1 MSNISELEDVLRT
14 AESGLSI
21 VLAGTTFELTRMLSI
36 KQSEVRLEGA
46 STEST
51 VLVCPE
57 DDGIFNIEYR
67 DHCLPAASELLCVM
81 IRVPNVTIASM
92 TLEGCKNSPA
102 VNIELLDTDG
112 PLESVV
118 FDRVTFR
125 QNLNEGHP
133 SSGGAICAWGQL
145 NEDSG
150 LPYLNVEIRNCTFRE
165 NETGTG
171 GAVYGERCTLKFV
184 HSSFVNNSAWD
195 NGGAIYATNPGTQL
209 KISDTVF
216 KNNAVTEG
224 GELRDVRREAGEPIE
239 HDVYFEF
246 ASPANGGGAIAAI
259 STDDIIVTRTQFLSN
274 KGVSGGAIY
283 AVLDATDYNGLQE
296 KISIRVTDCDFR
308 ENEARV
314 IESEPEVRN
323 SRLGGAIY
331 VASATSKLKSFRLSN
346 TVFRDNRAQSSG
358 GALHV
363 VTVFENDIQIDGC
376 TFEGNEAGQ
385 AGGAALLRNSG
396 NIVASNATWSK
407 NKADLG
413 GAILLTNGAQ
423 FKAKPAEG
431 SSEDGSSEQQNLFE
445 ANSAVDGGGLMCAGC
460 GVMELRKATF
470 KKNRASRDGGGLFV
484 LDSNDVVNIQ
494 ECRFDSN
501 SARHGGGAAFQAA
514 VNVIFK
520 SSEASLWTVFVNN
533 EAVSGGGLLVEGS
546 RQKENS
552 FEVRA
557 TRDHISHRADTRTLA
572 VAQHLSL
579 Q

>member
-1 MSNISELEDVLRT
+1 MSNISDLEDVLRT
-14 AESGLSI
+14 AERGLSI

-36 KQSEVRLEGA
+36 KKSEVRLEGA

-57 DDGIFNIEYR
+57 KDGIFNIEYR
-67 DHCLPAASELLCVM
+67 DHCLPAASELLCVT

-92 TLEGCKNSPA
+92 TFEGCKNSPA
-102 VNIELLDTDG
+102 VNIKLSVMDNV
-112 PLESVV
+112 PPESVV

-125 QNLNEGHP
+125 QNLNEGYP
-133 SSGGAICAWGQL
+133 SSGGAICARGQL

-165 NETGTG
+165 NEAAIG
-171 GAVYGERCTLKFV
+171 GAVYGEQCAFKVV
-184 HSSFVNNSAWD
+184 HSSFVDNLAWD
-195 NGGAIYATNPGTQL
+195 NGGAIYATYPGTQL
-209 KISDTVF
+209 EISDSYF
-216 KNNAVTEG
+216 ENNIVTEEG
-224 GELRDVRREAGEPIE
+224 YVRDVRREAGEPIE

-246 ASPANGGGAIAAI
+246 ESPENGGGAIAAI

-314 IESEPEVRN
+314 VDSEPN
-323 SRLGGAIY
+323 NWDSRLGGAIY
-331 VASATSKLKSFRLSN
+331 VASATSKLKIFRLSN

-358 GALHV
+358 GALHM
-363 VTVFENDIQIDGC
+363 VTVFQNDIQIDGC

-396 NIVASNATWSK
+396 NIVARNATWSK

-431 SSEDGSSEQQNLFE
+431 SSEDGSSEQQNLFDT
-445 ANSAVDGGGLMCAGC
+445 NSAVDGGGLMCAGC

-484 LDSNDVVNIQ
+484 LDSNDIVNIQ
-494 ECRFDSN
+494 ECRFEGN
-501 SARHGGGAAFQAA
+501 SARHGGGAAFRATA
-514 VNVIFK
+514 NVIFK
-520 SSEASLWTVFVNN
+520 SSEASRLTVFVNN
-533 EAVSGGGLLVEGS
+533 VAVSGGGLLVEGS
-546 RQKENS
+546 RQKKNS
-552 FEVRA
+552 FEVRTTSDHHPIVL
-557 TRDHISHRADTRTLA
+557 TRGRL
-572 VAQHLSL
+572 L
-579 Q
+579 